1 MYDPAN
7 KVINRFS
14 IDNTPA
20 EPSKDVTTDIT
31 TELGRI
37 TLGTQT
43 SVGSAEYLSW
53 VTVLKSMMEGT
64 LNNVRDMAVSS
75 LVDGTARFVH
85 MLNELY
91 FAAKVNSRLNLMKIK
106 ENSLRPRPTAIFQT
120 LQSHD
125 IPIQKSRKFLSAG
138 SRWAFLANS
147 VIAFMG
153 EDNYFRKKASVTV
166 IQALC
171 NQIRAPIS
179 SVSGDLVKSCLIP
192 VLANLRKDI
201 PISMPTLYHPSLFKN
216 LGLSSSFDSGN
227 LNESDNYFSSF
238 FFQDWEAWN
247 QFLAIPEDQLLS
259 TALLERRF
267 LLFSPVDVGSPISEL
282 TSETSSSEEEPL
294 ARRFLA
300 KPPLPISMI
309 FSRMGFQS
317 QDAEGI
323 HQILRTPY
331 IPQKTVEPFPADI
344 GRRSKWTE
352 QERRA
357 AINCV
362 KPDSLDKYAQEM
374 NQRFDSLGRL
384 SDNRYLK
391 LDRNLVNG
399 KVLQVYDDNQSLLYT
414 LDTTM
419 PANLREGL
427 ETAVQACL
435 SDTTAQFRYQEPS
448 TSVKT
453 RSFSCIHFTNQT
465 RYLTH
470 GYNAPEDVH
479 PLYLRNADGGKTNHS
494 QFLCHPSEDIQKLS
508 QGYATL
514 KEALEAV
521 LQWIVEKVLRI
532 HPDMFQEILA
542 TADLLP
548 LNDTSPASPFTSIV
562 VNINVGTLAHRDKND
577 GYACICVTIGNPKGG
592 ELGMYEP
599 KLLIETRNGDV
610 VKMNKTEIEANYLL
624 RIAEIQKTLY
634 TSEKAVLD
642 QKISLTKLILELHLH
657 RINQIQFENSKAEET
672 VTKMK
677 DILLDIRKKQCT
689 SKKGK
694 AGTPNTPPL
703 MELDEEF
710 EEDIDE
716 EDIDEEEESEESG
729 EMEEAPLEPLEINK
743 SQETEIRYYD
753 QGHSF

>member
-1 MYDPAN
+1 M
-7 KVINRFS
+7 
-14 IDNTPA
+14 
-20 EPSKDVTTDIT
+20 T

-37 TLGTQT
+37 SLGTQT

-53 VTVLKSMMEGT
+53 VADLKSMMEGT

-75 LVDGTARFVH
+75 LVDGTARFVR

-91 FAAKVNSRLNLMKIK
+91 FAAKVN
-106 ENSLRPRPTAIFQT
+106 
-120 LQSHD
+120 
-125 IPIQKSRKFLSAG
+125 RKVATSY
-138 SRWAFLANS
+138 RRVV
-147 VIAFMG
+147 VIAFKG

-171 NQIRAPIS
+171 NQIRAPTPSGEFFASFI
-179 SVSGDLVKSCLIP
+179 VSGDLVKSRLIP
-192 VLANLRKDI
+192 VLANLQKDI
-201 PISMPTLYHPSLFKN
+201 PISMPTFYHPSLFKH

-227 LNESDNYFSSF
+227 LNQSDNYFSSF
-238 FFQDWEAWN
+238 FFHTFRSLPRDWEAWN
-247 QFLAIPEDQLLS
+247 LFLAIPEDQLLS

-267 LLFSPVDVGSPISEL
+267 LLFSPVEEDVGSISEL
-282 TSETSSSEEEPL
+282 TSSSEEEPL
-294 ARRFLA
+294 AQ
-300 KPPLPISMI
+300 
-309 FSRMGFQS
+309 RMGFQS

-331 IPQKTVEPFPADI
+331 VPQKTAEPFPADLR
-344 GRRSKWTE
+344 RRSKWTE

-362 KPDSLDKYAQEM
+362 KPDSLDKYAQE
-374 NQRFDSLGRL
+374 L
-384 SDNRYLK
+384 SDQRYLK
-391 LDRNLVNG
+391 LDRNLVDG

-435 SDTTAQFRYQEPS
+435 SDTMAQFRFQSY
-448 TSVKT
+448 
-453 RSFSCIHFTNQT
+453 FSQ
-465 RYLTH
+465 
-470 GYNAPEDVH
+470 GYNAPEDIH
-479 PLYLRNADGGKTNHS
+479 PLYLRNSDGGKTNHS
-494 QFLCHPSEDIQKLS
+494 QFLSHPSEDIQKLS
-508 QGYATL
+508 QEYATL

-610 VKMNKTEIEANYLL
+610 VVFFSHNGTRGSIVIHGDKTGVDYQKDGFENEQDGEGETSDSLTEIKANYLL

-657 RINQIQFENSKAEET
+657 CINQIQFENSKVEET
-672 VTKMK
+672 ATKMK
-677 DILLDIRKKQCT
+677 DILLDIRKKQNP

-694 AGTPNTPPL
+694 AGTPNSPPL
-703 MELDEEF
+703 MELDEGF
-710 EEDIDE
+710 EEDI
-716 EDIDEEEESEESG
+716 EEEEMEESG
-729 EMEEAPLEPLEINK
+729 EMEEAEEMEEPLEINK

-753 QGHSF
+753 EGDFF

>member
-1 MYDPAN
+1 M
-7 KVINRFS
+7 
-14 IDNTPA
+14 
-20 EPSKDVTTDIT
+20 T

-37 TLGTQT
+37 SLGTQT

-53 VTVLKSMMEGT
+53 VADLKSMMEGT

-75 LVDGTARFVH
+75 LVDGTARFVR

-91 FAAKVNSRLNLMKIK
+91 FAAKVNRRTVYDPDLQQFSKLSRTMTF
-106 ENSLRPRPTAIFQT
+106 RY
-120 LQSHD
+120 
-125 IPIQKSRKFLSAG
+125 RKVAS
-138 SRWAFLANS
+138 SYRRVV
-147 VIAFMG
+147 VIAFKG

-171 NQIRAPIS
+171 NQIRAPTS
-179 SVSGDLVKSCLIP
+179 S
-192 VLANLRKDI
+192 DI
-201 PISMPTLYHPSLFKN
+201 PISIPTLYHPSLVKY

-227 LNESDNYFSSF
+227 LNKSDNYFSSF
-238 FFQDWEAWN
+238 FHTFRSLPRDWEAWN
-247 QFLAIPEDQLLS
+247 LFFAIPEDQLLS
-259 TALLERRF
+259 TALLERRS
-267 LLFSPVDVGSPISEL
+267 LLFSPIEVEVGSISEL
-282 TSETSSSEEEPL
+282 TSSSEEEPL
-294 ARRFLA
+294 AQ
-300 KPPLPISMI
+300 
-309 FSRMGFQS
+309 RMGFQS
-317 QDAEGI
+317 QDAEDI

-331 IPQKTVEPFPADI
+331 VPQKTAEPFPADLR
-344 GRRSKWTE
+344 RRSKWTE

-374 NQRFDSLGRL
+374 NQRFNSLGQL
-384 SDNRYLK
+384 SNQRYLK
-391 LDRNLVNG
+391 LDRNLVDG
-399 KVLQVYDDNQSLLYT
+399 KVLQVYDDNQSLLYM

-448 TSVKT
+448 ASVKT
-453 RSFSCIHFTNQT
+453 RAFSSLHFTNQT

-470 GYNAPEDVH
+470 
-479 PLYLRNADGGKTNHS
+479 
-494 QFLCHPSEDIQKLS
+494 KLS
-508 QGYATL
+508 QEYATL

-521 LQWIVEKVLRI
+521 LQWIVEKVLRL

-562 VNINVGTLAHRDKND
+562 MNINIGTLAHRDKND

-592 ELGMYEP
+592 ELGIGTRGSIVIHGDKTGVDYQKDGFEFLGENQAKGRRGGVLFNAFFP
-599 KLLIETRNGDV
+599 FLFFKLWLLLNIMEENEQDGKGETSNSL
-610 VKMNKTEIEANYLL
+610 TEIEANYLL

-672 VTKMK
+672 ATKMK
-677 DILLDIRKKQCT
+677 DILLDIRKKQNP

-694 AGTPNTPPL
+694 AGTPNSPPL
-703 MELDEEF
+703 MELDEGF
-710 EEDIDE
+710 EEDI
-716 EDIDEEEESEESG
+716 EEEMEESG
-729 EMEEAPLEPLEINK
+729 EMEEAPTEPLEINK

-753 QGHSF
+753 EGYFF

>member
-1 MYDPAN
+1 M
-7 KVINRFS
+7 
-14 IDNTPA
+14 PA
-20 EPSKDVTTDIT
+20 EPSKDVTTDMT

-75 LVDGTARFVH
+75 LVDGTARFVR

-91 FAAKVNSRLNLMKIK
+91 FAAKVNSRLNLTKIK

-125 IPIQKSRKFLSAG
+125 IPIQKSREFLSAG

-147 VIAFMG
+147 VIAFKG

-171 NQIRAPIS
+171 NQIRAPTS
-179 SVSGDLVKSCLIP
+179 SVSGDLVKSRLIP

-201 PISMPTLYHPSLFKN
+201 PISMPTLYHPSLFKH

-238 FFQDWEAWN
+238 FFHTFRSLPRDWEAWN
-247 QFLAIPEDQLLS
+247 LFLAIPEDQLLS

-267 LLFSPVDVGSPISEL
+267 LLFSPVEVEVGSPISEL
-282 TSETSSSEEEPL
+282 TSSSEEEPL
-294 ARRFLA
+294 AQRFLA

-323 HQILRTPY
+323 HQILCTPY
-331 IPQKTVEPFPADI
+331 VPQKTVEPFPADLR
-344 GRRSKWTE
+344 RRSKWTE

-357 AINCV
+357 AINCI

-374 NQRFDSLGRL
+374 NQRFDSLGQL
-384 SDNRYLK
+384 SDKRYLK
-391 LDRNLVNG
+391 LDRNLVDG

-453 RSFSCIHFTNQT
+453 RAFSSIHFTNQT

-470 GYNAPEDVH
+470 GYDAPEDIH

-494 QFLCHPSEDIQKLS
+494 QFLSHPSEDIHKLS
-508 QGYATL
+508 QEYATL

-592 ELGMYEP
+592 
-599 KLLIETRNGDV
+599 N
-610 VKMNKTEIEANYLL
+610 
-624 RIAEIQKTLY
+624 
-634 TSEKAVLD
+634 
-642 QKISLTKLILELHLH
+642 
-657 RINQIQFENSKAEET
+657 
-672 VTKMK
+672 
-677 DILLDIRKKQCT
+677 
-689 SKKGK
+689 
-694 AGTPNTPPL
+694 
-703 MELDEEF
+703 
-710 EEDIDE
+710 
-716 EDIDEEEESEESG
+716 
-729 EMEEAPLEPLEINK
+729 
-743 SQETEIRYYD
+743 
-753 QGHSF
+753 